1 MGSMAN
7 KIKYLRKHFNLTQ
20 KELAKKLEVAP
31 SAVSGW
37 ERGANNPL
45 MDKLEIMSDMFNVP
59 VTYFFEASE
68 IGDYK
73 DSALLPVYG
82 HIYCGDSDVV
92 FEPTTEY
99 EAIPE
104 EWIKGG
110 NYFFLKA
117 VGDSMIGAR
126 IHEGD
131 LLLIRSQEIVENG
144 EIAAVVIDDSVV
156 LKRVYKQEDSFTLIS
171 ENPKY
176 APRTFKPD
184 TDHNI
189 RILGKLKKSI
199 TEH

>member
-1 MGSMAN
+1 MSMAD
-7 KIKYLRKHFNLTQ
+7 KIKHLRKQFNLTQ
-20 KELAKKLEVAP
+20 KELAVRLKVAP
-31 SAVSGW
+31 TAVSGW
-37 ERGANNPL
+37 ERGANNPM
-45 MDKLEIMSDMFNVP
+45 MDKLEIMAEMFNVP
-59 VTYFFEASE
+59 VTYFFEESE
-68 IGDYK
+68 VGDYGSK
-73 DSALLPVYG
+73 TLLPVYG
-82 HIYCGDSDVV
+82 NIYCGSSNVI

-104 EWIKGG
+104 EWVKGG

-117 VGDSMIGAR
+117 KGDSMIGAR

-131 LLLIRSQEIVENG
+131 LLLIRKQEIVENG

-156 LKRVYKQEDSFTLIS
+156 LKRIYKQDGSFTMIS

-176 APRTFKPD
+176 PPRTFKPN
-184 TDHNI
+184 TDKNI